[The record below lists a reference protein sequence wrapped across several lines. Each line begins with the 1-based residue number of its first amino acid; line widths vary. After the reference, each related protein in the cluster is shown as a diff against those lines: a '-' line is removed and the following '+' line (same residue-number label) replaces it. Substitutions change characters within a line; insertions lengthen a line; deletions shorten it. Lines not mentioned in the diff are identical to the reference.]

1 MEVSFKNNGM
11 QNKMNIDDLNDD
23 PAIANYLASSFKSAC
38 TPNDEQKENEFRNK
52 YFSTKAKNI
61 GKESSFI
68 IDVESVDRS
77 INRIACN
84 KAAGFDSVSI
94 ENIKYAHPSL
104 VIILNTFFNILL
116 FTGLVPDDFGTG
128 VTTPIPKFKGN
139 KKSAN
144 ADDFRGITICPV
156 ISKVFE
162 HCLKE
167 HFENINTSIR
177 QFGFKEGV
185 GCNNSLH
192 SVRKVVR
199 YFNNRKSTVNLGII
213 DLRKAFD
220 KVNTYG
226 LLCMLQDK
234 NVDIKIINVIEN
246 WLSKSSTVIKWGK
259 VFSDSVPLL
268 SGVKQGGILSP
279 LLFTLFVDIVLAKL
293 EDSGLG
299 CFINFTCYNSF
310 MYADDIILLG
320 ITVTDLQQMFNL
332 CFDVFKDLDLP
343 INISKCHCLR
353 IGPRCNVRCSAITLQ
368 DSIIPWVENT
378 KFLGVTLFRAKY
390 FKCDWSESKGK
401 FYCSVN
407 IILGRLGTSASASVL
422 LKLLNS
428 QGVPNLLYGIAA
440 TTLCEIELRSFI
452 FAYNSMFAKVFKTF
466 DPYTISCC
474 QYYCGYFSFNLLYD
488 QHRYLFLK
496 KLINNAYLHKA
507 SSLDNLDYKDFVA
520 LQSKYNFN
528 RGDSNATIKRKVW
541 LFFEQQINIGN
552 LL

>member
-1 MEVSFKNNGM
+1 MTRIELAGLFHVLGTSELNNLHCIRPELFSQTGINFVYKCIINTLLDVSRCTLKLKNNASCRKFWWDRSLQDAKRESIYHYSCWQAAGRPNEGIIYDAKKLAHRNYKNAVHKSKSKSKAFVTEKLQTNLLQSHCKKFWRLWKSSFKNNGM
-11 QNKMNIDDLNDD
+11 QNKMNINDLNDD

-199 YFNNRKSTVNLGII
+199 YFNNRKSTVNL
-213 DLRKAFD
+213 
-220 KVNTYG
+220 
-226 LLCMLQDK
+226 
-234 NVDIKIINVIEN
+234 
-246 WLSKSSTVIKWGK
+246 
-259 VFSDSVPLL
+259 
-268 SGVKQGGILSP
+268 
-279 LLFTLFVDIVLAKL
+279 
-293 EDSGLG
+293 
-299 CFINFTCYNSF
+299 
-310 MYADDIILLG
+310 
-320 ITVTDLQQMFNL
+320 
-332 CFDVFKDLDLP
+332 
-343 INISKCHCLR
+343 
-353 IGPRCNVRCSAITLQ
+353 
-368 DSIIPWVENT
+368 
-378 KFLGVTLFRAKY
+378 
-390 FKCDWSESKGK
+390 
-401 FYCSVN
+401 
-407 IILGRLGTSASASVL
+407 
-422 LKLLNS
+422 
-428 QGVPNLLYGIAA
+428 
-440 TTLCEIELRSFI
+440 
-452 FAYNSMFAKVFKTF
+452 
-466 DPYTISCC
+466 
-474 QYYCGYFSFNLLYD
+474 
-488 QHRYLFLK
+488 
-496 KLINNAYLHKA
+496 
-507 SSLDNLDYKDFVA
+507 
-520 LQSKYNFN
+520 
-528 RGDSNATIKRKVW
+528 
-541 LFFEQQINIGN
+541 
-552 LL
+552 